1 MSNETER
8 ELTTL
13 EYLVLGLTAQ
23 EAQSGYSIITT
34 FESDRYR
41 WSASPGSVYPMLKRL
56 ENQGYLTSE
65 LESIYETRPRKMYS
79 PTPLGLSV
87 LDEWLRRSLT
97 RGEVAVERDMVML
110 KFLFMEKR
118 LSRREV
124 LAWLKTYEQDTNDY
138 EVMFKITSPTTR
150 LEAAVTS
157 PHYQLII
164 EASLM
169 EIEMQRAWIQLARR
183 RLSEPAD

>member
-1 MSNETER
+1 MSNDAER

-79 PTPLGLSV
+79 PTPLGLAV
-87 LDEWLRRSLT
+87 LDEWLRRPLT
-97 RGEVAVERDMVML
+97 RGEVAVERDMVLL

-118 LSRREV
+118 LSRR
-124 LAWLKTYEQDTNDY
+124 
-138 EVMFKITSPTTR
+138 
-150 LEAAVTS
+150 
-157 PHYQLII
+157 
-164 EASLM
+164 
-169 EIEMQRAWIQLARR
+169 
-183 RLSEPAD
+183 